1 MRITHFIEK
10 KQNAQDA
17 LRAAHH
23 FRTIV
28 GMGIGQK
35 IKQYRIDKGLTLADV
50 ETRAGLADGNLSRIE
65 RGKQWLTE
73 EKLYAIA
80 DALRVHPAEF
90 FIDAKFQSGEGG
102 QARPLA
108 SNSKEDEEWLNL
120 RSFLGSDDIK
130 EFTKTIKERQARNIR
145 LMRELDGGSEK
156 RAVNIEKTSSSLE
169 VLANPHKKQSS
180 GSL

>member
-1 MRITHFIEK
+1 
-10 KQNAQDA
+10 
-17 LRAAHH
+17 
-23 FRTIV
+23 
-28 GMGIGQK
+28 MGIGEK

-90 FIDAKFQSGEGG
+90 FVDAKFRSREAEQEM
-102 QARPLA
+102 PVI
-108 SNSKEDEEWLNL
+108 SNSKEDEEWLSL

-130 EFTKTIKERQARNIR
+130 EFTKAIKERQARNIR
-145 LMRELDGGSEK
+145 LMRELDGSSKK
-156 RAVNIEKTSSSLE
+156 RTVNIQKTSPLE